1 VMAAVLA
8 IGWKWFDRDPLAPWV
23 DVTALRGMP
32 RHSVTPWAGVLLVL
46 AVPLLFVAWSAA
58 VAGREQPLPDQIEL
72 PAVPGWQ
79 RIPLSTGA
87 AWTPY
92 YPTADRFLYGRYG
105 DDRGDAVDLSIAVF
119 GSQHDGKKLVTFGTG
134 VLRQNDVWVRVEDL
148 PPIAGGS
155 AMRITAPGDVQRVVA
170 TWYRVGDVL
179 TADPAMVKVETLK
192 ARLFGGPQRAVAI
205 HVSAVVRPGLD
216 ARAEIER
223 FLAKLGPLDRLADLA
238 SSVELIEA
246 RPSTSSART
255 GISQPVGS

>member
-1 VMAAVLA
+1 MAAVLA

-23 DVTALRGMP
+23 DVAALQRMP
-32 RHSVTPWAGVLLVL
+32 RHRVTPWAGALLTV

-58 VAGREQPLPDQIEL
+58 IAGRVERLPDQIEL

-79 RIPLSTGA
+79 RIPLSTRA

-92 YPTADRFLYGRYG
+92 YPAADRFLYGRYG

-119 GSQHDGKKLVTFGTG
+119 GSEHDGKKLITFGTG

-155 AMRITAPGDVQRVVA
+155 AMRITAPGNVQRVVA

-179 TADPAMVKVETLK
+179 TADPVMVKLETLK

-205 HVSAVVRPGLD
+205 HVSAVVRPGMD
-216 ARAEIER
+216 SRAEIGR
-223 FLAKLGPLDRLADLA
+223 FLAALGPLDRVADA
-238 SSVELIEA
+238 SAGMIAPPPAV
-246 RPSTSSART
+246 RPRTSAAL
-255 GISQPVGS
+255 PVGS